1 MTKGEAGMSKTPW
14 TPWHKGVKLREDV
27 RTGELSM
34 AMFAADLHEVA
45 MRRGTRR
52 VYEDPAQFFAL
63 TYPTANLRA
72 LARDVVLRLAG
83 RNQKAIRQLEL
94 TYGGGKTHTL
104 ITLYHL
110 VNDPAALPDL
120 RAVREFR
127 EHIGI
132 EPPPARI
139 AILSFDKLDVEKGM
153 EVRDPGGQTRRL
165 RQPWS
170 VLAWQLA
177 GEAGLRMLHAEDRAE
192 ERESAPSESLL
203 EPLLREPQRAGLATL
218 VLIDEVLM
226 YAHEKVSH
234 QREWLGRL
242 KNFFQYLCQATVK
255 VDRAAIVASLL
266 ATDPLKSDEL
276 GKQIIKEIYEIFARE
291 REEGVQPVLKEDVAE
306 VLRRRFFT
314 PESIESRDAFR
325 PHVFAALQGIADL
338 DETTRRNRKAAEE
351 RFVQSYPFHPDL
363 TEVFY
368 GKWTGMD
375 SFQRTRG
382 ALRTFA
388 LALREAVSWDMSP
401 LVGPNV
407 FLSAPGADG
416 ISEAAR
422 ELTSVASK
430 EQTEGTGHNWSAI
443 LEGELKKARGVQE
456 EIPGIRFRE
465 IEQAVFSTFI
475 HSQPIGAK
483 ARVDELLTLV
493 GATRPDRISLE
504 KGLRL
509 WFDRSWFLDES
520 ADAEVKGTP
529 GGPKPLPVSW
539 RLGAKPNLRQMH
551 EDACGRVPDE
561 LVDVRLV
568 EDIRKLRSLTMGAS
582 AAGARVHML
591 PEKPSD
597 IEDDGAFHYAVLGPG
612 ATSES
617 GRPSGEA
624 RRFLEENTGPSNP
637 RKERNAVVLAVP
649 SREGLYAARQAVR
662 EYLGWEGVK
671 DALKGQ
677 EIDPIRS
684 AMLAAHTEAA
694 LKKIPATVAQAYC
707 IVVTISEADEVQAFK
722 IQVGDQPLFQT
733 VKADRRSRLQDTA
746 ISADAILP
754 GGPYDLWREGEDAR
768 RVKDLVGAFARFPRL
783 PKMLDRKAILD
794 TIVTGCVE
802 GVLVGR
808 LRRPDKSVRTF
819 WRERPDGMVLDD
831 PGFEVVLP
839 DRAELNGLAAALLY
853 PHALPDLWKTDEIT
867 IGAVHD
873 FFSGQGVIGIDRG
886 GYVENLAVP
895 AAPRPTVDAAIA
907 SAVRDGK
914 VWLTSGPASLLG
926 EEVPPGLLADVAV
939 LQSPPAPIAPLD
951 LLPDQLTPA
960 WSGSRTNGLALW
972 TTLSQ
977 KVGKN
982 LPWFTVREAID
993 GAMRAR
999 VIEPD
1004 VDCGAWPCDA
1014 TGAGTLRLRVAS
1026 TPTTPPGPVP
1036 GPGPAK
1042 PGVRVGEADLSPGQ
1056 VQDLAEVMG
1065 DLLKAKAGYELTFH
1079 LRVEIAG
1086 KQPPPDSVV
1095 EAVNEVLKQVN
1106 MDVRVR

>member
-1 MTKGEAGMSKTPW
+1 MSKIPW
-14 TPWHKGVKLREDV
+14 TPWHKVVHLRDDV

-34 AMFAADLHEVA
+34 AVFAADLYEVA

-52 VYEDPAQFFAL
+52 VYEEPAEFFAL
-63 TYPTANLRA
+63 TYPTANLRD
-72 LARDVVLRLAG
+72 LARDIVLRLAG
-83 RNQKAIRQLEL
+83 RTQKAIRQLEL

-120 RAVREFR
+120 PSVREFR

-132 EPPPARI
+132 EPPRARV
-139 AILSFDKLDVEKGM
+139 AVLSFDKLDVEKGM
-153 EVRDPGGQTRRL
+153 EVRDPAGATRRL

-192 ERESAPSESLL
+192 ERETAPAESLL
-203 EPLLREPQRAGLATL
+203 EPLLREPQRVGLATL
-218 VLIDEVLM
+218 VLVDEVLM

-255 VDRAAIVASLL
+255 VDRAAVVASLL
-266 ATDPLKSDEL
+266 ATDPSKSDEL
-276 GKQIIKEIYEIFARE
+276 GKQIVKEIYDIFARE
-291 REEGVQPVLKEDVAE
+291 KEEGVQPVLKEDVAE

-314 PESIESRDAFR
+314 PESIASRDAFR
-325 PHVFAALQGIADL
+325 PHVFAALQGIVDL
-338 DETTRRNRKAAEE
+338 DENTRRNRKAAEE
-351 RFVQSYPFHPDL
+351 RFLQSYPFHPDL

-388 LALREAVSWDMSP
+388 LALRDAEKWDTSP

-407 FLSAPGADG
+407 FLSERDRDA

-430 EQTEGTGHNWSAI
+430 EQTEGTGHNWTAI
-443 LEGELKKARGVQE
+443 LEGELKKARAVQE
-456 EIPGIRFRE
+456 ELPGLRFRE

-483 ARVDELLTLV
+483 ARLDELLILA

-504 KGLRL
+504 KGLRF

-520 ADAEVKGTP
+520 ADAEVKGAP
-529 GGPKPLPVSW
+529 GSAKPLPVSW
-539 RLGAKPNLRQMH
+539 RLGARPNLRQMH
-551 EDACGRVPDE
+551 ADACARVPDE
-561 LVDVRLV
+561 LVEARLL
-568 EDIRKLRSLTMGAS
+568 EDIRKLRSLTAGAS
-582 AAGARVHML
+582 AAGARVHNL

-597 IEDDGAFHYAVLGPG
+597 IEDEGDFHYAVLGPP
-612 ATSES
+612 AASES
-617 GRPSGEA
+617 GRPSAEA

-649 SREGLYAARQAVR
+649 SRDGLFAARQAVR
-662 EYLGWEGVK
+662 DYLGWEGVK
-671 DALKGQ
+671 DALKDQ
-677 EIDPIRS
+677 EVDPIRS
-684 AMLAAHTEAA
+684 AMLASYTEAA
-694 LKKIPATVAQAYC
+694 LKKIPGAVTQAYC
-707 IVVTISEADEVQAFK
+707 IVATISETDEVHAFK
-722 IQVGDQPLFQT
+722 VQVGDGPLFQT
-733 VKADRRSRLQDTA
+733 IKADRRSRIQETA

-768 RVKDLVGAFARFPRL
+768 RVKDLVGAFARFARL

-802 GVLVGR
+802 GVFVGR
-808 LRRPDKSVRTF
+808 LRRPDRSVRTF
-819 WRERPDGMVLDD
+819 WRERPEPEALNDS
-831 PGFEVVLP
+831 GFEVVLP
-839 DRAELNGLAAALLY
+839 EKAELTGIAPSLLY
-853 PHALPDLWKTDEIT
+853 PNAIPDLWTKSDLSIRE
-867 IGAVHD
+867 VHE
-873 FFSGQGVIGIDRG
+873 FLSGTGVIGIDRG

-895 AAPRPTVDAAIA
+895 RTAPAVIDAALGA
-907 SAVRDGK
+907 AVREGK
-914 VWLTSGPASLLG
+914 LWLTSGPASLLG
-926 EEVPPGLLADVAV
+926 EDVPPGLLTEAATVQAP
-939 LQSPPAPIAPLD
+939 PPAVPPLA

-960 WSGSRTNGLALW
+960 WSGNRTNALAIW

-977 KVGKN
+977 KAGKN
-982 LPWFTVREAID
+982 LPWLTVREAID
-993 GAMRAR
+993 GALRVR
-999 VIEPD
+999 VIELEPD
-1004 VDCGAWPCDA
+1004 AGPWPCDA
-1014 TGAGTLRLRVAS
+1014 TGAARIRLRLAS
-1026 TPTTPPGPVP
+1026 TLPPSSPPPPGP
-1036 GPGPAK
+1036 GK
-1042 PGVRVGEADLSPGQ
+1042 PGARTGAADLTPGQ
-1056 VQDLAEVMG
+1056 IQDLAEVMG
-1065 DLLKAKAGYELTFH
+1065 DLLKAKAGYELTLH
-1079 LRVEIAG
+1079 LRVELTG
-1086 KQPPPDSVV
+1086 KEAPPEATVA
-1095 EAVNEVLKQVN
+1095 AVNEVLRKVNDDIQVK
-1106 MDVRVR
+1106 